1 MYSKKATTI
10 IDNTYITNKNN
21 TIDTSKLNVY
31 NYSIQEL
38 KKMIGIKNN
47 NVHDDQDDDTNN
59 FNEKTINNKCEIL
72 TKNILKSSLET
83 TNKNDYNRFINE
95 VKEYLIQCINHDK
108 FGYNSSIENDLMNK
122 NKNRDTIEENNNRTF
137 ANNKPIQ
144 TYNVIPRSKINPVYK
159 ETLTQLVSID
169 SVFRDRT
176 DSIDSIQY
184 FNSSSNFVY
193 KFSNPLKNII
203 SMKISTVELPFVWY
217 LFNEANN
224 QFTIET
230 KNNPD
235 GITSDTIH
243 SITIPVGSY
252 TNDVLIKYVNNIF
265 MNIKNGLE
273 YIIFGIEETTGKSFF
288 RVKKQ
293 GYDDDNVAVN
303 DPYKNNPTK
312 PFIFTIYF
320 YKDYEKQCEQVI
332 LKEYD
337 SLGWL
342 LGFRQPKYTV
352 TKEHTLIDRFTFD
365 TIHELPNY
373 LKSEGAY
380 GTSAPNYIFIDVDDF
395 NNNFRSS
402 GIICD
407 NNEYISSNTLL
418 GRISINAPANTML
431 FNTQSDKVFKTRD
444 YFGPITINRL
454 NLKLIDRFGN
464 IINLQNNDW
473 SISLEFTVI
482 YQ

>member
-1 MYSKKATTI
+1 MYSKKLTNT

-31 NYSIQEL
+31 NYSIQDL

-47 NVHDDQDDDTNN
+47 TDGDDDKNN
-59 FNEKTINNKCEIL
+59 FNEKTINNKCDNLI
-72 TKNILKSSLET
+72 KNILKSTLDT
-83 TNKNDYNRFINE
+83 KNINNYTRFIND
-95 VKEYLIQCINHDK
+95 VKDYLIQCINHDK
-108 FGYNSSIENDLMNK
+108 FGYNSSIEKDLMNK
-122 NKNRDTIEENNNRTF
+122 NKNRDTVEENGNNSTF
-137 ANNKPIQ
+137 LNNKPLR
-144 TYNVIPRSKINPVYK
+144 TYSAIPRSKINPVYK

-184 FNSSSNFVY
+184 FHSSSNFVY

-217 LFNEANN
+217 LFNESNN

-235 GITSDTIH
+235 GVTLDTIH
-243 SITIPVGSY
+243 TITIPVGSY
-252 TNDVLIKYVNNIF
+252 TNDVLIKYINNIF

-293 GYDDDNVAVN
+293 GYDTDDVAVN
-303 DPYKNNPTK
+303 DPYKDNPTPTN
-312 PFIFTIYF
+312 PFEFTIYF
-320 YKDYEKQCEQVI
+320 YRDYEKQCEQVI

-352 TKEHTLIDRFTFD
+352 TKENTLIDTFTFD
-365 TIHELPNY
+365 TIYELPNY

-380 GTSAPNYIFIDVDDF
+380 GTSAPNYIFIDVDDY
-395 NNNFRSS
+395 NNNFKSS

-418 GRISINAPANTML
+418 GRISIIAPANTML
-431 FNTQSDKVFKTRD
+431 FNTQSDKVFKTRE
-444 YFGPITINRL
+444 YFGPITITRL